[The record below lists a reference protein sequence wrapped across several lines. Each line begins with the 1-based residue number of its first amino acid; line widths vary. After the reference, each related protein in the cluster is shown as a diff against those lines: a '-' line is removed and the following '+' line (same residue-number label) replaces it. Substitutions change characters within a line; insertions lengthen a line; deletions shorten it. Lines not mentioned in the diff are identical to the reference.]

1 MMCIHHHIDI
11 QDGSWVQKM
20 RKALSQG
27 LQLRG
32 RDGHRLLGLPAL
44 HPELFP
50 DDGLLVPSFKITDD
64 IQTVLSCRKRCPSLR
79 DRGPALCRTAI
90 AIPLCSFLPFPALQG
105 SVLSLSAPSFVPC
118 FLLCIPFCII
128 WIPCFDLLLDQE
140 DPAF

>member
-27 LQLRG
+27 LQLRV

-79 DRGPALCRTAI
+79 NRGLA
-90 AIPLCSFLPFPALQG
+90 LCSFLPFPNLQG

-118 FLLCIPFCII
+118 SLLCIPFCII